1 MVHPNCIV
9 LSNPCGFHHQRIPI
23 ICMYGVSI
31 PRMGTL
37 LPLLQETEPEDSNRG
52 DLVWQRYS
60 RKNLDIINQMIT
72 FEQLNFIL

>member
-1 MVHPNCIV
+1 
-9 LSNPCGFHHQRIPI
+9 
-23 ICMYGVSI
+23 MYGVGI
-31 PRMGTL
+31 PRMGTIL
-37 LPLLQETEPEDSNRG
+37 LLLQESKPEGDGG